1 MAANV
6 VEIIISAQDSATGV
20 IAKIGTAL
28 AGTGEAARKAAIGV
42 GDFGKNVLTASND
55 PTIFNFIVKIAS
67 KFGDLGLVNR

>member
-6 VEIIISAQDSATGV
+6 VEIIISAQDSATGA

-42 GDFGKNVLTASND
+42 GDFGENVLTS
-55 PTIFNFIVKIAS
+55 PT
-67 KFGDLGLVNR
+67 R